1 MKKLYIKAIAALLL
15 GGSAVSCGDDFLDS
29 KLYDGFD
36 INEGLTSV
44 NRVHY
49 ALNGCYDRLFRYY
62 FAGNYATSFGD
73 IGSDITYWNQQ
84 TNHFTD
90 IYRFTP
96 TADDTYLYYIWNYGY
111 KVCDNSARVIEAGE
125 ALLDKVEGDELKDL
139 QMYLA
144 EAHALR
150 AYGHFYLVNVFG
162 HQVKVNGQDF
172 SNTPGI
178 VVIDKHIPENTQVS
192 RSTVGDAYTA
202 IINDLDE
209 SIRLFD
215 LAGKTQ
221 GSKVYFTPAAVYG
234 LRSRVK
240 LYLEDFQGSIND
252 AKDALTAGRNPQL
265 AYTPES
271 YAALYDGGGSNTES
285 FFYLAITS
293 MDNWSANSCGT
304 LWSSYSYG
312 PNGYL
317 QSLMADTD
325 VRASIWSWSADSY
338 GDIYFDSGKF
348 SAFTYGNPAVG
359 TNYLINAPEMY
370 LNQAEGYLRQA
381 TPDIASA
388 QNALLVVAKR
398 NTAITS
404 VADLPSTADDLMK
417 FIQDERARELFQEG
431 HRLWDLR
438 RWDITANLYAT
449 GDWDEIKYMINGFK
463 VSYCV
468 YPIPNDEINAGFGV
482 KQNEGWFNT
491 FPE

>member
-1 MKKLYIKAIAALLL
+1 
-15 GGSAVSCGDDFLDS
+15 
-29 KLYDGFD
+29 
-36 INEGLTSV
+36 
-44 NRVHY
+44 
-49 ALNGCYDRLFRYY
+49 
-62 FAGNYATSFGD
+62 
-73 IGSDITYWNQQ
+73 
-84 TNHFTD
+84 
-90 IYRFTP
+90 
-96 TADDTYLYYIWNYGY
+96 
-111 KVCDNSARVIEAGE
+111 
-125 ALLDKVEGDELKDL
+125 
-139 QMYLA
+139 
-144 EAHALR
+144 
-150 AYGHFYLVNVFG
+150 
-162 HQVKVNGQDF
+162 
-172 SNTPGI
+172 
-178 VVIDKHIPENTQVS
+178 
-192 RSTVGDAYTA
+192 
-202 IINDLDE
+202 
-209 SIRLFD
+209 
-215 LAGKTQ
+215 
-221 GSKVYFTPAAVYG
+221 
-234 LRSRVK
+234 
-240 LYLEDFQGSIND
+240 
-252 AKDALTAGRNPQL
+252 
-265 AYTPES
+265 
-271 YAALYDGGGSNTES
+271 
-285 FFYLAITS
+285 
-293 MDNWSANSCGT
+293 
-304 LWSSYSYG
+304 
-312 PNGYL
+312 
-317 QSLMADTD
+317 MADTD

-463 VSYCV
+463 VSDCV